1 MNTIDN
7 KTFTIGAVILSL
19 GFILSTIIGAYTFYE
34 VRALDNTLSVTG
46 SAKKSV
52 VSDQVKWVT
61 QITRPT
67 SQSSLKSGYAQIAA
81 DLDLVKKFYKN
92 NGIDEA
98 SLIIS
103 PVSMDEVWKNNS
115 NANEEKEYTLRQ
127 SIELNSDNVEGI
139 TKLAKATDSLISQGV
154 IFTSQYLS
162 YSYSKLADVRVELL
176 ANAVADAR
184 ARANQLVAG
193 TGKSVG
199 KLKSAS
205 SGVVQVLS
213 ANSVEVSDYGSYD
226 TSSIN
231 KDIMVTVKAAFLLK

>member
-19 GFILSTIIGAYTFYE
+19 GFVLSTIIGAYTFYE

-52 VSDQVKWVT
+52 VSDQVKWIS
-61 QITRPT
+61 QIARPAR
-67 SQSSLKSGYAQIAA
+67 QSTLKTGYAQIAS
-81 DLDLVKKFYKN
+81 DLEIVKKFYKD
-92 NGIDEA
+92 NGITEDM
-98 SLIIS
+98 LTIS
-103 PVSMDEVWKNNS
+103 PVSMDEVWKNNAG
-115 NANEEKEYTLRQ
+115 ANDEKEYTLHQ
-127 SIELNSDNVEGI
+127 TIEVNSADVPGI
-139 TKLAKATDSLISQGV
+139 TKLSKATNSLISQGV
-154 IFTSQYLS
+154 IFSTQYLS

-184 ARANQLVAG
+184 ARANQLVSG

-213 ANSVEVSDYGSYD
+213 ANSVDVSDYGSYD
-226 TSSIN
+226 TTSIN
-231 KDIMVTVKAAFLLK
+231 KDIMVTVKAAFLLN